1 MKTNHGVSR
10 IVVLLLIGVLVAGLV
25 DMATPKITGADTV
38 KQQALVDKARI
49 TFESFMAD
57 SNMAWLRNH
66 IKNTKGLLIVPELL
80 KGAFIFGGEGGSGVL
95 LVPDLETGKWSEP
108 AFYTIG
114 AVSWGLQIGG
124 QKAEVIILVR
134 TRKGLESLYTSS
146 FKLGGDVSVAA
157 GPVGTGAEAGTAP
170 SLRAD
175 YFRWK
180 VLSLRR
186 RTSGIM
192 PITESR

>member
-124 QKAEVIILVR
+124 QKAEVI
-134 TRKGLESLYTSS
+134 SS
-146 FKLGGDVSVAA
+146 GGMCPSP
-157 GPVGTGAEAGTAP
+157 PVLWARVLKPGRH
-170 SLRAD
+170 RA
-175 YFRWK
+175 
-180 VLSLRR
+180 
-186 RTSGIM
+186 
-192 PITESR
+192 